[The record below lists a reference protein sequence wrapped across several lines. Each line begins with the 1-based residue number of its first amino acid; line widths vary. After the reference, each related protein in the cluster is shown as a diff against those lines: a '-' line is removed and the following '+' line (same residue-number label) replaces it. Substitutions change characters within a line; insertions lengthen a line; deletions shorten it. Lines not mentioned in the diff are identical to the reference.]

1 MSGNLIFVQWTNNF
15 GGLEKLTQ
23 TIQEKITDYN
33 LNVLVLM
40 HNKNGIKYK
49 RELFL
54 DSERPITKLY
64 YSYFKKVKSHSNDI
78 FHLNNTGSKILFAS
92 YIGGARKIVY
102 HFHGTKFSSGFFDK
116 LVWKIL
122 EDKVEVIANS
132 TYLKTLIEQKLN
144 LKNIHLIP
152 NIIDTK
158 KFNYTNKNLS
168 SNFTIT
174 FAGRFTKGKN
184 INIILEVAKILSKTH
199 QEIKFQLY
207 GDGPEKN
214 NLEKT
219 IKELNLTPFVKL
231 NNFVDNITEVYKNAD
246 LFLFLSG
253 YESFGNVVAEAI
265 LSGTPVLCYKIP
277 ALLDIVK
284 QDYFFTD
291 TLNPE
296 EIAERILEIKNNYN
310 FALEE
315 LKKNYKFLSDYL
327 DNEKIINKFKQIY
340 NKLQN

>member
-1 MSGNLIFVQWTNNF
+1 MPGNLIFVQWTNNF

-23 TIQEKITDYN
+23 TIQEKITGYN

-49 RELFL
+49 KELML
-54 DSERPITKLY
+54 EAERPITKLY
-64 YSYFKKVKSHSNDI
+64 YSYFKKVKTHNNDI
-78 FHLNNTGSKILFAS
+78 FHLNNTGSKILFTS

-116 LVWKIL
+116 FVWKIL

-158 KFNYTNKNLS
+158 KFKFEEKNLS

-184 INIILEVAKILSKTH
+184 INIILEVAKILS
-199 QEIKFQLY
+199 ENSADIKFQLY
-207 GDGPEKN
+207 GNGPEKEN
-214 NLEKT
+214 IEKA
-219 IKELNLTPFVKL
+219 IKDLNLTSFVKL
-231 NNFVDNITEVYKNAD
+231 YNFVDDITEVYKNSD

-284 QDYFFTD
+284 QDYFFTE

-296 EIAERILEIKNNYN
+296 DIARKILEIKTNYN

-315 LKKNYKFLSDYL
+315 LKKNHEFLTDYL